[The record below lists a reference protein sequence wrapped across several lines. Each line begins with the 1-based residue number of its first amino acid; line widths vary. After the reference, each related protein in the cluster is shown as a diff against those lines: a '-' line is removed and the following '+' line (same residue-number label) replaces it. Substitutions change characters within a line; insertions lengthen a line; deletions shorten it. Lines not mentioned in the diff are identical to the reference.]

1 MGVFK
6 RFERRLEG
14 AVGNAFA
21 RVFGGKIV
29 PAEVEDALQREAD
42 LAVRDVDGYPL
53 VPNRYILT
61 VSEADLTNLT
71 ADTDLGLKA
80 FARHLDGYIADQGWQ
95 AYGEIA
101 VELESSGSLHTGQ
114 FRTHSAFDPDGGA
127 QPAPMPAPSR
137 PGAAPMADDPSSPR
151 PSTPRPAA
159 PQGRPDPGP
168 QAAPPPRDPYGQYP
182 PAEQGH
188 RSPPPPPARPY
199 DDGPVAPH
207 PGPAA
212 YGPGEPHPGY
222 QDRPQPQQPY
232 DERGYRAPDRGRGVP
247 DYDYDYDYGGADHGE
262 YPRSAPQYP
271 PQQPAYPAPG
281 DRYGRPEPAGEPYG
295 RSERYAA
302 QYPADP
308 YDQAAPPARP
318 APGHADQPGY
328 GDRAGY
334 PEHQGYPEQPG
345 QADPGYG
352 DRPYPAPTG
361 ERPGYGEPVYTPPVG
376 YTVSL
381 QLQDGSG
388 RSLTLAHGSNVI
400 GRGQDAQFR
409 IPDTG
414 VSRRHIDVQW
424 DGSVALLVD
433 LQSTN
438 GTTVNGTPVQEWQ
451 LADRDVIRVGHSELV
466 VYVH

>member
-95 AYGEIA
+95 TYGEVA

-137 PGAAPMADDPSSPR
+137 PGAAPMADDPSAPR
-151 PSTPRPAA
+151 PGAQHSDAQHSGAPYSGADDRPQPERGGA
-159 PQGRPDPGP
+159 PADRPGP
-168 QAAPPPRDPYGQYP
+168 DPYGQYP
-182 PAEQGH
+182 PAPQGH
-188 RSPPPPPARPY
+188 GRPPPPPPARPHY
-199 DDGPVAPH
+199 DERGAAAY
-207 PGPAA
+207 PGPDGADDRA
-212 YGPGEPHPGY
+212 QDQPGY
-222 QDRPQPQQPY
+222 GDRAHPQQPY
-232 DERGYRAPDRGRGVP
+232 DEHGYRAPDRGYRVP
-247 DYDYDYDYGGADHGE
+247 DYDYDYGE
-262 YPRSAPQYP
+262 YRRSAPQYP
-271 PQQPAYPAPG
+271 PQQPAY
-281 DRYGRPEPAGEPYG
+281 RPEPADDPYGQQDPYG
-295 RSERYAA
+295 RQDPYARPDRYAE

-308 YDQAAPPARP
+308 YDHPAPPP
-318 APGHADQPGY
+318 PPPGPPPGY
-328 GDRAGY
+328 QD
-334 PEHQGYPEQPG
+334 QQ
-345 QADPGYG
+345 YG
-352 DRPYPAPTG
+352 DGPYPVPG
-361 ERPGYGEPVYTPPVG
+361 DRPGYGEPVYTPPVG

-451 LADRDVIRVGHSELV
+451 LADRDVIRLGHSELV

>member
-53 VPNRYILT
+53 VPNRYVLT

-80 FARHLDGYIADQGWQ
+80 FARHLGGYIADQGWQ
-95 AYGEIA
+95 TYGEVA

-137 PGAAPMADDPSSPR
+137 SGAAPMADDPSAQRPGADDRPR
-151 PSTPRPAA
+151 PEAGDAPGGRPA
-159 PQGRPDPGP
+159 
-168 QAAPPPRDPYGQYP
+168 RDPYGQYP
-182 PAEQGH
+182 PAAPPGH
-188 RSPPPPPARPY
+188 GRPPPPPARPRY
-199 DDGPVAPH
+199 DERAAAPYPD
-207 PGPAA
+207 PGPGG
-212 YGPGEPHPGY
+212 YGDRDRDRADYG
-222 QDRPQPQQPY
+222 DRPHPQQPY
-232 DERGYRAPDRGRGVP
+232 DEHGYRSPDRGYRVP
-247 DYDYDYDYGGADHGE
+247 DYDYDYGGADHGE
-262 YPRSAPQYP
+262 YQRSAPQYP
-271 PQQPAYPAPG
+271 PQQPPYRPG
-281 DRYGRPEPAGEPYG
+281 QADDPYGQQDRYAE
-295 RSERYAA
+295 

-308 YDQAAPPARP
+308 YDRSAPPP
-318 APGHADQPGY
+318 PPSGPPPGY
-328 GDRAGY
+328 QDQEYREG
-334 PEHQGYPEQPG
+334 PFPIP
-345 QADPGYG
+345 AD
-352 DRPYPAPTG
+352 D
-361 ERPGYGEPVYTPPVG
+361 RPGYGEPVYTPPAG

-388 RSLTLAHGSNVI
+388 RALTLAHGSNVI

-451 LADRDVIRVGHSELV
+451 LADRDVIRLGHSELV